1 MITVLTPGFDVLL
14 DHWRLSEHCDADI
27 TLMVGQARQPTR
39 DALVCGGSDDAAAL
53 YSFDNGARLFARVR
67 RSTDVPVGHEV
78 LMRLRDERGDIHA
91 LITRDVANNVIH
103 VPFVFDEAVHG
114 FEREQYAEG
123 LGLGVP
129 PWLLR
134 AYYGLKRVIP
144 RAAVRELRSLFARR
158 TDYASRFPAWPMED
172 SLEHMRG
179 LFVRLLMQLLGRESL
194 QFIWFWP
201 HASEYCLVLT
211 HDVETASGRDM
222 IERFIE
228 IEGGMGLRSSYNVV
242 PADYDTPDS
251 LIARIWGSSCE
262 VGVHG
267 WTHDGLLF
275 SDRDIFIE
283 RVEAMRAVAA
293 KWKAVGFRSPA
304 THRKYEWFSAMGFE
318 YDSSAPD
325 SDPFEPQAGG
335 CLSIFPFFVDDV
347 VEIPITMP
355 QDHTLF
361 ALLRAQDWSMWDRKA
376 RAVIGRHGV
385 VCMLAHPDEMAGYAG
400 NPEVIPIYRDF
411 LAHLC
416 GRSQR
421 VWNPLPCELSR
432 WWRARREARLI
443 TRNGGAVIAE
453 GDSAMAIGTLRLVGD
468 ELLVLPP
475 DFPIEAERA
484 CAG

>member
-1 MITVLTPGFDVLL
+1 MITVRTPGFGVLL
-14 DHWRLSEHCDADI
+14 EHWKLSEHCDADI
-27 TLMVGQARQPTR
+27 TLMVGQASNSTR
-39 DALVCGGSDDAAAL
+39 DALVCCGGDDAAAL
-53 YSFDNGARLFARVR
+53 YSFESGPRLFARVR
-67 RSTDVPVGHEV
+67 RTTDTPEGHEV
-78 LMRLRDERGDIHA
+78 LAHLRDERGEIHA
-91 LITRDVANNVIH
+91 LITRDIARNVIH

-114 FEREQYAEG
+114 FEREHYAEG

-134 AYYGLKRVIP
+134 AYYGIKRVVP
-144 RAAVRELRSLFARR
+144 RGAVRELRSAFARR
-158 TDYASRFPAWPMED
+158 ADYGSRFPAWPMED
-172 SLEHMRG
+172 SLEHLRG
-179 LFVRLLMQLLGRESL
+179 LFVRLLLQLVGEQSL
-194 QFIWFWP
+194 PFIWFWP
-201 HASEYCLVLT
+201 QASEYCLVLT
-211 HDVETASGRDM
+211 HDVETSSGRDM

-242 PADYDTPDS
+242 PADYETPDS
-251 LIARIWGSSCE
+251 LIAEIWGASCE

-275 SDRDIFIE
+275 SDSDIFTE

-335 CLSIFPFFVDDV
+335 CLSVFPFFVDDV

-361 ALLRAQDWSMWDRKA
+361 ALLRATDWSAWDHKA
-376 RAVIGRHGV
+376 RAIIGRHGV
-385 VCMLAHPDEMAGYAG
+385 VCMLAHPDEMSGYAG
-400 NPEVIPIYRDF
+400 NAAVLPVYRDF
-411 LAHLC
+411 LEHLC
-416 GRSQR
+416 GLPQR
-421 VWNPLPCELSR
+421 VWNPLPGELSR
-432 WWRARREARLI
+432 WWRARRDARLV
-443 TRNGGAVIAE
+443 TREGCAEIVGG
-453 GDSAMAIGTLRLVGD
+453 DNAMAIGTLRLVAD

-475 DFPIEAERA
+475 DCPTKEERA